1 WAELGYTG
9 PYRVTPGRTGLVRTG
24 LHEAVPGYT
33 GPYRVTPGRT
43 GPYRVTPGLPGY
55 TGLYQVTPGR
65 TGPYRV
71 TPGYTGPCR
80 RPGPWIG
87 TAMER
92 FVAGNRVALQD
103 HARQQREIHVVMGNE
118 ACDLDSAVSALALA
132 YFLAQTSPA
141 PKAAFVPVLNIPR
154 ADFALRTETT
164 FLLRDRGIPA
174 ASLVFRDEID
184 LGGLHHAGLLSLT
197 LVDHH
202 VLPGSADAAL
212 EEAVVE
218 VVDHRPL
225 ERDRVAPC
233 RVTVE
238 PVGSCA
244 TLVTERILQGPPG
257 VLDATTAALLHATIL
272 LDSINLS
279 PAAGKVTPRDVACV
293 SLLEERFPELPA
305 RDAVFGALQAAK
317 FDVAGLTTE
326 QMLRKDLKAI
336 SGDEGVVAISGVFE
350 DLEVRL
356 GAEGG
361 NRGRERH
368 AGDITVTPR
377 ALFSIQ
383 TFLLRPGLLQDLEAF
398 CQARGY
404 AGLVAM
410 TVSFNERHEPTRKL
424 AVYSTQEPLRSTL
437 CRALEEATA
446 PSLLLRPLPSPGPRV
461 AAYAQG
467 NAVAARKKVL
477 PILRAALGGPG
488 AAGAPEE
495 EAVPPPTPMNSLVE
509 ECPLAQPV
517 PPLCPQDVLE
527 RVSRIAVGQPPGSP
541 K

>member
-1 WAELGYTG
+1 
-9 PYRVTPGRTGLVRTG
+9 
-24 LHEAVPGYT
+24 
-33 GPYRVTPGRT
+33 
-43 GPYRVTPGLPGY
+43 
-55 TGLYQVTPGR
+55 
-65 TGPYRV
+65 
-71 TPGYTGPCR
+71 
-80 RPGPWIG
+80 
-87 TAMER
+87 MEQ
-92 FVAGNRVALQD
+92 FVAGNRAALQD
-103 HARQQREIHVVMGNE
+103 HVRQRQEIHVVMGNE
-118 ACDLDSAVSALALA
+118 ACDLDSTVSALALA

-174 ASLVFRDEID
+174 ASLIFRDEID

-202 VLPGSADAAL
+202 VLPGADAAL

-218 VVDHRPL
+218 VLDHRPL
-225 ERDRVAPC
+225 ERDRGPPC
-233 RVTVE
+233 QVTVE

-257 VLDATTAALLHATIL
+257 VLDRTTAALLHGTIL
-272 LDSINLS
+272 LDCVNLS

-305 RDAVFGALQAAK
+305 RDAVFQALYTAK
-317 FDVAGLTTE
+317 FDITGLTTE
-326 QMLRKDLKAI
+326 QMLRKDLKVLSSDDVVVPI
-336 SGDEGVVAISGVFE
+336 SGIFE
-350 DLEVRL
+350 DLE
-356 GAEGG
+356 
-361 NRGRERH
+361 
-368 AGDITVTPR
+368 
-377 ALFSIQ
+377 
-383 TFLLRPGLLQDLEAF
+383 TFLHRPGLLQDLEAF

-424 AVYSTQEPLRSTL
+424 AVYSRQEPLRSTL
-437 CRALEEATA
+437 CRALEEATT
-446 PSLLLRPLPSPGPRV
+446 PSLLLQPLPSPSPCV
-461 AAYAQG
+461 VAYAQG

-477 PILRAALGGPG
+477 PILRAALGGLG
-488 AAGAPEE
+488 AAGGPEE

-509 ECPLAQPV
+509 ECPLAQAV

-527 RVSRIAVGQPPGSP
+527 RVSRIAAGQPPGSP

>member
-1 WAELGYTG
+1 
-9 PYRVTPGRTGLVRTG
+9 
-24 LHEAVPGYT
+24 
-33 GPYRVTPGRT
+33 
-43 GPYRVTPGLPGY
+43 
-55 TGLYQVTPGR
+55 
-65 TGPYRV
+65 
-71 TPGYTGPCR
+71 
-80 RPGPWIG
+80 
-87 TAMER
+87 
-92 FVAGNRVALQD
+92 
-103 HARQQREIHVVMGNE
+103 MGNE
-118 ACDLDSAVSALALA
+118 ACDLDSTVSALALA
-132 YFLAQTSPA
+132 YFLAQTTPA

-174 ASLVFRDEID
+174 ASLLFRDEID
-184 LGGLHHAGLLSLT
+184 LGGLHRAGLLSLT

-202 VLPGSADAAL
+202 VLPGADAAL

-218 VVDHRPL
+218 VLDHRPL
-225 ERDRVAPC
+225 ERDRGPPC

-257 VLDATTAALLHATIL
+257 VLDRTTAALLHGTIL
-272 LDSINLS
+272 LDCINLS

-317 FDVAGLTTE
+317 FDVTGLTTE
-326 QMLRKDLKAI
+326 QMLRKDLKVL
-336 SGDEGVVAISGVFE
+336 SNDEAVVAVSGVFE
-350 DLEVRL
+350 DLE
-356 GAEGG
+356 
-361 NRGRERH
+361 
-368 AGDITVTPR
+368 
-377 ALFSIQ
+377 
-383 TFLLRPGLLQDLEAF
+383 TFLLRPGLLQELEAF

-424 AVYSTQEPLRSTL
+424 AVYSAQDALRSTL
-437 CRALEEATA
+437 CRALEEATSPA
-446 PSLLLRPLPSPGPRV
+446 LLLRPLPSPWPRV

-477 PILRAALGGPG
+477 PILRAALGGLG
-488 AAGAPEE
+488 AAGGPEE
-495 EAVPPPTPMNSLVE
+495 EVVPPPTPMNSLVE
-509 ECPLAQPV
+509 ECPLAQAV

>member
-1 WAELGYTG
+1 
-9 PYRVTPGRTGLVRTG
+9 
-24 LHEAVPGYT
+24 
-33 GPYRVTPGRT
+33 
-43 GPYRVTPGLPGY
+43 
-55 TGLYQVTPGR
+55 
-65 TGPYRV
+65 
-71 TPGYTGPCR
+71 
-80 RPGPWIG
+80 
-87 TAMER
+87 
-92 FVAGNRVALQD
+92 
-103 HARQQREIHVVMGNE
+103 MGNE
-118 ACDLDSAVSALALA
+118 ACDLDSTVSALALA

-174 ASLVFRDEID
+174 ASLIFRDEID

-202 VLPGSADAAL
+202 VLPGADAAL

-218 VVDHRPL
+218 VLDHRPL
-225 ERDRVAPC
+225 ERDRGPPC
-233 RVTVE
+233 QVTVE

-257 VLDATTAALLHATIL
+257 VLDRTTAALLHGTIL
-272 LDSINLS
+272 LDCINLS

-305 RDAVFGALQAAK
+305 RDAVFQALYAAK
-317 FDVAGLTTE
+317 FDITGLTTE
-326 QMLRKDLKAI
+326 QMLRKDLKVLSSDDVVVPI
-336 SGDEGVVAISGVFE
+336 SGIFE
-350 DLEVRL
+350 DLE
-356 GAEGG
+356 
-361 NRGRERH
+361 
-368 AGDITVTPR
+368 
-377 ALFSIQ
+377 
-383 TFLLRPGLLQDLEAF
+383 TFLHRPGLLQDLEAF

-424 AVYSTQEPLRSTL
+424 AVYSRQEPLRSTL
-437 CRALEEATA
+437 CRALEEATT
-446 PSLLLRPLPSPGPRV
+446 PSLLLQPLPSPSPCV
-461 AAYAQG
+461 VAYAQG
-467 NAVAARKKVL
+467 NTVATRKKVL
-477 PILRAALGGPG
+477 PILRAALGGLG
-488 AAGAPEE
+488 AAGGSEE

-509 ECPLAQPV
+509 ECPLAQAV

-527 RVSRIAVGQPPGSP
+527 RVSRIAAGQPPGSP

>member
-1 WAELGYTG
+1 
-9 PYRVTPGRTGLVRTG
+9 
-24 LHEAVPGYT
+24 
-33 GPYRVTPGRT
+33 
-43 GPYRVTPGLPGY
+43 
-55 TGLYQVTPGR
+55 
-65 TGPYRV
+65 
-71 TPGYTGPCR
+71 
-80 RPGPWIG
+80 
-87 TAMER
+87 M
-92 FVAGNRVALQD
+92 
-103 HARQQREIHVVMGNE
+103 VMGNE
-118 ACDLDSAVSALALA
+118 ACDLDSTVSALALA

-174 ASLVFRDEID
+174 ASLIFRDEID

-202 VLPGSADAAL
+202 VLPGADAAL

-218 VVDHRPL
+218 VLDHRPL
-225 ERDRVAPC
+225 ERDRGPPC
-233 RVTVE
+233 QVTVE

-257 VLDATTAALLHATIL
+257 VLDRTTAALLHSTIL
-272 LDSINLS
+272 LDCINLS

-305 RDAVFGALQAAK
+305 RDAVFQALYAAK
-317 FDVAGLTTE
+317 FDITGLTTE
-326 QMLRKDLKAI
+326 QMLRKDLKVLSSDDVVVPI
-336 SGDEGVVAISGVFE
+336 SGIFE
-350 DLEVRL
+350 DLE
-356 GAEGG
+356 
-361 NRGRERH
+361 
-368 AGDITVTPR
+368 
-377 ALFSIQ
+377 
-383 TFLLRPGLLQDLEAF
+383 TFLHRPGLLQDLEAF

-424 AVYSTQEPLRSTL
+424 AVYSRQEPLRSTL
-437 CRALEEATA
+437 CRALEEATT
-446 PSLLLRPLPSPGPRV
+446 PSLLLQPLPSPEPCV
-461 AAYAQG
+461 VAYAQG

-477 PILRAALGGPG
+477 PILRAALGGLG
-488 AAGAPEE
+488 AAGGPEE

-509 ECPLAQPV
+509 ECPLAQAV

-527 RVSRIAVGQPPGSP
+527 RVSRIAAGQPPGSP

>member
-1 WAELGYTG
+1 
-9 PYRVTPGRTGLVRTG
+9 
-24 LHEAVPGYT
+24 
-33 GPYRVTPGRT
+33 
-43 GPYRVTPGLPGY
+43 
-55 TGLYQVTPGR
+55 
-65 TGPYRV
+65 
-71 TPGYTGPCR
+71 
-80 RPGPWIG
+80 
-87 TAMER
+87 MER
-92 FVAGNRVALQD
+92 FVAGSRAALQD
-103 HARQQREIHVVMGNE
+103 HIRQHQEIHVVMGNE
-118 ACDLDSAVSALALA
+118 ACDLDSTVSALALA
-132 YFLAQTSPA
+132 YFLAQTAPA

-202 VLPGSADAAL
+202 VLPGADAAL

-218 VVDHRPL
+218 VLDHRPL
-225 ERDRVAPC
+225 ERDRGAPC

-257 VLDATTAALLHATIL
+257 VLDRTTAALLHGTIL
-272 LDSINLS
+272 LDCINLS

-317 FDVAGLTTE
+317 FDVTGLTTE
-326 QMLRKDLKAI
+326 QMLRKDLKVL
-336 SGDEGVVAISGVFE
+336 SNDEAVVAISGVFE
-350 DLEVRL
+350 DLE
-356 GAEGG
+356 
-361 NRGRERH
+361 
-368 AGDITVTPR
+368 
-377 ALFSIQ
+377 

-410 TVSFNERHEPTRKL
+410 TVSFNDRHEPTRKL
-424 AVYSTQEPLRSTL
+424 AVYSAHEPLRSTL
-437 CRALEEATA
+437 CRALEEATT
-446 PSLLLRPLPSPGPRV
+446 PSLLLRPLPSPWPCV

-477 PILRAALGGPG
+477 PILRAALGGLG
-488 AAGAPEE
+488 AAGSPEE
-495 EAVPPPTPMNSLVE
+495 EVVPPPTPMNSLVE
-509 ECPLAQPV
+509 ECPLAQAV

-527 RVSRIAVGQPPGSP
+527 RVSRIAGGQPPGSP